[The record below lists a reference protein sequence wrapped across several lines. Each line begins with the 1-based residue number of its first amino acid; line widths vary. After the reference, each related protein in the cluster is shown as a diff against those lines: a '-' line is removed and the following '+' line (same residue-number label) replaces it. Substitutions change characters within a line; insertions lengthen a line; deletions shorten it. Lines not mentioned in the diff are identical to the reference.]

1 MKKVVAIFIAF
12 YFLAMGTMFVWGF
25 IDKQQKERGLESKL
39 GTAQQE
45 NEPAEEE
52 DNSDNDGEKSNIQTL
67 QNQQPQ
73 STTSGNS
80 QPSTGSLAKT
90 YSWTEV
96 AKHSKAND
104 CWIVINGKAYDVT
117 TYLDL
122 HPGGADLILTQC
134 GKDATNAFNTQG
146 GRGRGHSSK
155 ADKQLETFLLGTIS
169 G

>member
-39 GTAQQE
+39 SIAKQE

-73 STTSGNS
+73 STTKTTPSEGN
-80 QPSTGSLAKT
+80 
-90 YSWTEV
+90 
-96 AKHSKAND
+96 
-104 CWIVINGKAYDVT
+104 
-117 TYLDL
+117 
-122 HPGGADLILTQC
+122 
-134 GKDATNAFNTQG
+134 
-146 GRGRGHSSK
+146 
-155 ADKQLETFLLGTIS
+155 
-169 G
+169 